1 MLQIK
6 TIRAVYTDDF
16 DFQVNGALQ
25 DGWTLVRRLSGHDF
39 IAELEKEVI
48 TEEERS
54 CENCKHSDKDSN
66 DIPCCECNDGDKYP
80 TKWEEAEG

>member
-16 DFQVNGALQ
+16 DLQVNGALQ

-48 TEEERS
+48 TEEERC
-54 CENCKHSDKDSN
+54 CENCKHYDN
-66 DIPCCECNDGDKYP
+66 EPNEAPCCDCNDGKKYP
-80 TKWEEAEG
+80 TKWEAAE